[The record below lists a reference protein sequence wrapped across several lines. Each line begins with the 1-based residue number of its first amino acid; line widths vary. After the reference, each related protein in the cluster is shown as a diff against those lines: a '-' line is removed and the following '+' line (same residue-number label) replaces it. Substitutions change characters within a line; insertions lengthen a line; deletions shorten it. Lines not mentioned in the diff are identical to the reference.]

1 MSNTATLLEHVWETI
16 DLSENLGKTL
26 DWVREVEDGLHS
38 WMMFAFS
45 VAAFLGTLVL
55 AWMFDLSSSWE
66 AMTHLRTMA
75 DAKMQGTSLATY
87 SIYLLAVLTY
97 LPTIF
102 EMLGAKFARANVR
115 WMQIITIALSIFDL
129 YTDLP
134 GVRDFMTPYY
144 GNFVVADAGPLQHIF
159 GWASYYVC
167 FGLWWALASYGFEFC
182 AVHCGVS
189 AFCFFLKGLAGNK
202 GGNRQHARGRA

>member
-1 MSNTATLLEHVWETI
+1 MSSNVTWLEHVWEAI

-45 VAAFLGTLVL
+45 IAAFLGTLVL

-75 DAKMQGTSLATY
+75 DTKMQGTSLATY

-115 WMQIITIALSIFDL
+115 WMQIITIALAIFDL

-134 GVRDFMTPYY
+134 HVREFMTPYY
-144 GNFVVADAGPLQHIF
+144 GNFVVDGSGPLQNLF
-159 GWASYYVC
+159 GFVSYYV
-167 FGLWWALASYGFEFC
+167 
-182 AVHCGVS
+182 
-189 AFCFFLKGLAGNK
+189 
-202 GGNRQHARGRA
+202 